1 MEVLE
6 EIQRKCSF
14 IERTFQHGHFGSP
27 QLRAINSCLVNLRR
41 IEGMLSGETM
51 DNLIRSLTDLRAVLR
66 QYVEVREEA
75 YTVPR
80 ICSGPRGRPKIMVS
94 RQQLEFLMTQ
104 GFTIKRMARL
114 LGCSASFLY
123 KRTKALGMPIRNSRS
138 SSLTDEELEQH
149 IQRLHNLYPRSGSEI
164 MRALLRAEG
173 LLVTRQRVRLT
184 LANIDPAAAARRWS
198 SAVARRTYYVP
209 YPNSLWHI
217 DGNMRLI
224 RWGLVIHG
232 AIDGYS
238 RLITYLN
245 CNANNRAATVLT
257 QFLKA
262 TCVYGLPSRVRSDH
276 GGENT
281 QVALFMNVV
290 HGVEHRSHITGE
302 SVHNQRIERLWRDV
316 FLHVL
321 HSFYNEFY
329 SLEDNGT
336 LDPANDV
343 HKLSLHL
350 VYLPEIQSRLS
361 RFREAWN
368 HHCLRT
374 EHNRTPFQIWTD
386 GMLTN
391 MWVDSTSINNV
402 FGDDPFRE
410 HNLEALLAQ
419 HGIHDF
425 PADLRNEFPAV
436 YVPQPSVELSQE
448 QQQDVLRAI
457 EGIADLKV
465 KYQMCCNEISNCMT
479 SL

>member
-1 MEVLE
+1 MEELV
-6 EIQRKCSF
+6 
-14 IERTFQHGHFGSP
+14 
-27 QLRAINSCLVNLRR
+27 SCL
-41 IEGMLSGETM
+41 S
-51 DNLIRSLTDLRAVLR
+51 DLRAFVR
-66 QYVEVREEA
+66 QSVSLDERRTDA
-75 YTVPR
+75 FTVPR
-80 ICSGPRGRPKIMVS
+80 SSSGQRGRPKITVT
-94 RQQLEFLMTQ
+94 RQQLEFLVTQ
-104 GFTIKRMARL
+104 GYTIKRMAQL

-123 KRTKALGMPIRNSRS
+123 KRTKALGLPTRNSMSR
-138 SSLTDEELEQH
+138 SLTDEELEQH
-149 IQRLHNLYPRSGSEI
+149 IRRLHGLYPRSGNEM

-173 LLVTRQRVRLT
+173 LLVSRQRVRVMLT
-184 LANIDPAAAARRWS
+184 NIDPAAAARRWS
-198 SAVARRTYYVP
+198 AAVARRTYYVP
-209 YPNSLWHI
+209 YPNSLWHM

-245 CNANNRAATVLT
+245 CNTDNRAATVLT

-368 HHCLRT
+368 HHRLRT
-374 EHNRTPFQIWTD
+374 ENNRTPSQLWTD

-391 MWVDSTSINNV
+391 MGVNSTSINNV
-402 FGDDPFRE
+402 FGDDPFTD
-410 HNLEALLAQ
+410 HNLEGLLAQ
-419 HGIHDF
+419 HGITNF
-425 PADLRNEFPAV
+425 PAEMVDQFPAV
-436 YVPQPSVELSQE
+436 NVHPPSVELSQE
-448 QQQDVLRAI
+448 QQEEVLIAI
-457 EGIADLKV
+457 EDIADLKF
-465 KYQMCCNEISNCMT
+465 KYQMCCNEISHRL
-479 SL
+479 SLTV